1 MTQFNLENSQVTLF
15 NPRNL
20 QVTQFNPRN
29 SQVTLFN
36 PRNSQATLFN
46 AGNTGKGDITK
57 TSANDEKG
65 CNYHLSTGVSE
76 SAA

>member
-15 NPRNL
+15 NPRN
-20 QVTQFNPRN
+20 

-36 PRNSQATLFN
+36 MENSQATLFN